1 MGGIEVFPPEIIRE
15 ILLKVATVKSL
26 LRLPSSFLVLI
37 NKETISKAVD
47 VLFHKFVFSNAL
59 VLENPL
65 QLPRP
70 YKFWIIGSCNGLVCL
85 VEDGKHDAVFIYNPA
100 TRRSNCLPIESVSSS
115 GFYCYGFGYDKVSN
129 DYKVV
134 ITETGSNMATTTRI
148 LSLNSGE
155 WKEGGQFPCGYPND
169 DGKLLNGAIHW
180 AAGRNNSSGS
190 WKIVSLDLAKET
202 YGEVLQPKYPEGH
215 EYSELGVAGEW
226 LCVLGGYV
234 EKCVVDIW
242 VMKVYG
248 VKDSWTK
255 LASIPYPHTWY
266 DQILAPFYISEHG
279 KLMLKFGRQ
288 LAIYDSK
295 DSSSSV
301 TDNLIECLEACTVV
315 ESLVSPF
322 GLAGNNDR

>member
-1 MGGIEVFPPEIIRE
+1 MGSIEVFPPEIIRE
-15 ILLKVATVKSL
+15 ILLKVATIKSL
-26 LRLPSSFLVLI
+26 LRCKSVC
-37 NKETISKAVD
+37 KEC
-47 VLFHKFVFSNAL
+47 NAI

-70 YKFWIIGSCNGLVCL
+70 YEVRIIGSCNGLVCL
-85 VEDGKHDAVFIYNPA
+85 VEQGKHDAVFIYNPA
-100 TRRSNCLPIESVSSS
+100 TRRLNCLPIESVSSS
-115 GFYCYGFGYDKVSN
+115 GLYSYGFGFDK
-129 DYKVV
+129 
-134 ITETGSNMATTTRI
+134 
-148 LSLNSGE
+148 
-155 WKEGGQFPCGYPND
+155 FPCGYPND

-226 LCVLGGYV
+226 LCVLGAYV

-255 LASIPYPHTWY
+255 LASIPYPHTWD
-266 DQILAPFYISEHG
+266 DQILAPFYISEDG
-279 KLMLKFGRQ
+279 KLMLQFGRQ